1 MCHRHLR
8 DVPLPQA
15 LFRPPRLLFT
25 QPSFPKASGGRL
37 SPLDPQ
43 TQASP
48 QGSLPGTMGLGVG
61 LLQLMVLEL
70 PSTQQKTHL

>member
-1 MCHRHLR
+1 MYPH
-8 DVPLPQA
+8 
-15 LFRPPRLLFT
+15 PRLCSDHLASSL
-25 QPSFPKASGGRL
+25 PSQAFPKPQGED